1 MSEKY
6 MSDFDCLR
14 SFSAVRQSLY
24 YDKKLMTKPPVFAQ
38 QSNIQQLKE
47 KKCTAVVND
56 FSSDDSIIMA
66 IQNDTKFINIIMN
79 CRKQKAPLA
88 YMFVESEYRYITCII
103 KNPDGFPLIII
114 RIPINKKFTY
124 AKNTNNCYEFP
135 ISDIINKDI
144 KYNKSYSYTMI
155 FKYNGQ
161 NVQFI
166 YDIYNGTAEPN
177 RITIDSINVGNNTI
191 IDNMFK
197 TDNMSL
203 IQTQLF
209 NPSLIIPENKADLL
223 SFNNMNI
230 TILMEANPSNI
241 ISFNSKQ
248 HYKTKNYFR
257 LTPTQLFYVSEANKK
272 HSDVYICSNYDSLY
286 WNNID
291 TDTKIFEM
299 LPFESLFKIN
309 YNKSITPNDKIYYLF
324 TTFLDNYMFIK
335 VITLLEINATQ
346 PIETFIKTFSHD
358 YQILECY
365 MCSKSDVNVN
375 G

>member
-1 MSEKY
+1 MSDKY
-6 MSDFDCLR
+6 MEDYDCLR
-14 SFSAVRQSLY
+14 SFSAVRQNLY
-24 YDKKLMTKPPVFAQ
+24 YDKKLITKPQSLASQSGSQ
-38 QSNIQQLKE
+38 QSRD
-47 KKCTAVVND
+47 KKAASVVTD
-56 FSSDDSIIMA
+56 FSADDSIIMA

-103 KNPDGFPLIII
+103 KNPDGFPLMMI

-144 KYNKSYSYTMI
+144 KYNKSYSYTMM

-166 YDIYNGTAEPN
+166 YDIYNGTSEPN
-177 RITIDSINVGNNTI
+177 RITIDNITVGNSTV
-191 IDNMFK
+191 IDNMFRADSINLL
-197 TDNMSL
+197 TSPMMES
-203 IQTQLF
+203 
-209 NPSLIIPENKADLL
+209 KADLL

-230 TILMEANPSNI
+230 KILMEVSSSNVI
-241 ISFNSKQ
+241 AFNMKQ
-248 HYKTKNYFR
+248 HAKTKNYFK
-257 LTPTQLFYVSEANKK
+257 LTPTQLFYVSETNKK
-272 HSDVYICSNYDSLY
+272 HSDIYLCSSSDSLY
-286 WNNID
+286 WNIID
-291 TDTKIFEM
+291 TETKMFEM

-309 YNKSITPNDKIYYLF
+309 YNKSITPNDRIYYLF

-335 VITLLEINATQ
+335 VITPYEINASQ
-346 PIETFIKTFSHD
+346 SIETYIKTFSHD

-365 MCSKSDVNVN
+365 MCTKTENTD
-375 G
+375 